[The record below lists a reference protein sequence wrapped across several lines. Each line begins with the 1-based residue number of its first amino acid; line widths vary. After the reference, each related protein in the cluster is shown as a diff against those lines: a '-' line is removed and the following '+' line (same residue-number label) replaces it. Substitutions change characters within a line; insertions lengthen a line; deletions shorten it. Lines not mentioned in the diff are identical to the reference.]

1 MAATARRR
9 DPDDDIAAI
18 AKQISDQAEAIYQNW
33 KSRGL
38 APADLISCHAAGDTT
53 KLGSMLKPQPPAKP
67 SIELLAQAP
76 TMDNNRLEK
85 LVKNFVVEDKA
96 RLAARNKAMP
106 SSIQFALQKFEKN
119 SQADGN
125 AVKRTPLKANNY
137 STTTPATANNVS
149 TPTIQPQPIKPAI
162 SQKPQIS
169 PKPRFADTIE
179 MTLPAD
185 HSPQSTWP
193 LKNRIITTENVKK
206 TFSEAKPT
214 QFHSNGPVTANNIGS
229 TPVKNTIS
237 YLEEVALEE
246 KRLINALK
254 NGDVLSEEM
263 IPTTTPMNVP
273 IIKQKENNVGE
284 VSTKWGVR
292 NARRPEQQV
301 PHPEL
306 TTTQRQHLRQTAAN
320 PVRPFLTRGSV
331 AERVLIFER
340 CPSDLLLDK
349 RVRPPVTQIPKP
361 QLLPKQT
368 ALPHTT
374 LQRHVRANRSNVHI
388 PKFYYPMGKPGPP
401 NQVEAVRVK
410 VTAAFAAFGGG
421 GEQRAGRENFA
432 AITTACQLPLYWK
445 TPLHLA
451 ACADKGSCTLE
462 QFMSFWTRYVS
473 VCFVCSSFK
482 VLTGNLCEEIIGIYY

>member
-1 MAATARRR
+1 MV
-9 DPDDDIAAI
+9 
-18 AKQISDQAEAIYQNW
+18 
-33 KSRGL
+33 
-38 APADLISCHAAGDTT
+38 
-53 KLGSMLKPQPPAKP
+53 
-67 SIELLAQAP
+67 
-76 TMDNNRLEK
+76 NNSHFFL
-85 LVKNFVVEDKA
+85 
-96 RLAARNKAMP
+96 
-106 SSIQFALQKFEKN
+106 
-119 SQADGN
+119 
-125 AVKRTPLKANNY
+125 
-137 STTTPATANNVS
+137 
-149 TPTIQPQPIKPAI
+149 QPQPIKPAI

-169 PKPRFADTIE
+169 PKPRFAETIE
-179 MTLPAD
+179 MTLPPD

-214 QFHSNGPVTANNIGS
+214 QFHTNGPATANNINS

-361 QLLPKQT
+361 Q
-368 ALPHTT
+368 
-374 LQRHVRANRSNVHI
+374 V
-388 PKFYYPMGKPGPP
+388 
-401 NQVEAVRVK
+401 
-410 VTAAFAAFGGG
+410 
-421 GEQRAGRENFA
+421 
-432 AITTACQLPLYWK
+432 
-445 TPLHLA
+445 
-451 ACADKGSCTLE
+451 
-462 QFMSFWTRYVS
+462 SFV
-473 VCFVCSSFK
+473 
-482 VLTGNLCEEIIGIYY
+482 G